1 VKLPLFA
8 LRSSRHD
15 KNIEG
20 EFMDYFRSGSV
31 VLPAVLALAG
41 LGTFPISSRAQA
53 APAQRQLTVEKIY
66 GDPGLNGRPARALEW
81 SPDGKQV
88 AYLFSVGL
96 GMDAKTELRVMAT
109 GTGEAHVLIT
119 AEQLKT
125 LLPPTQS
132 AAKQSTGAGRRPPA
146 PFQFAPD
153 GNGLLFQTQNS
164 LTWFD
169 LKTKST
175 HSLNAGKQA
184 IWDAK
189 ISPDGRTVS
198 FIFDHNIWVSDV
210 ATGAARPLTK
220 GGTEALRKGDF
231 DWVYPEELEIK
242 SGHWWAPDSSS
253 IAYLEMDVSAV
264 TQYPIQDDPADPRA
278 TFVQRYAR
286 TGEPNAVAR
295 LLVAPLDGSEPRAMD
310 IGKEKEDLIARVQW
324 PPDGKRLA
332 IQRFNRMQNRLDLL
346 IADAATGQSRTVL
359 TETDPAWVNF
369 SDILYFFKDSSR
381 FIWSSERSGFRH
393 IYLYKIDGTEIGQ
406 ITRGNW
412 EVTALDAVDE
422 TRGLVYFTATEK
434 GPLERQIYRIALDG
448 SGLTQISHGDG
459 THAARF
465 TPGAEVFVDTFSNT
479 ATPPRQ
485 DLLRPDGA
493 KVATLD
499 KNAMPELANYALSPV
514 EFFTVKARDGETL
527 YASMVKP
534 ANFDASRKYP
544 VIVHT
549 YGGPAPVV
557 RNVWGGTSFLFH
569 QMLAERGFI
578 IFSVDNRGARG
589 RGHAFETKIYR
600 HVGVLELSDQ
610 QDGVAYLRSLPYV
623 DGARIGIWGWSYGG
637 HMVLHAMF
645 QAPQDFKV
653 GFAGAPVSD
662 WLQYDSI
669 ATERF
674 LGLPKDNPEGYRE
687 ASPVNYAGGL
697 QGKLLIAQG
706 VGDDN
711 VHFINTLLV
720 VNAAIKE
727 KKYIEV
733 AMFPGRG
740 HPVSDSAAR
749 IVLMNRVAT
758 FFQDNL

>member
-1 VKLPLFA
+1 
-8 LRSSRHD
+8 
-15 KNIEG
+15 
-20 EFMDYFRSGSV
+20 MDYFRSGSV
-31 VLPAVLALAG
+31 ALPSLLVLAG
-41 LGTFPISSRAQA
+41 LGTFPSSLRGQA
-53 APAQRQLTVEKIY
+53 APVPAELTVEKIY
-66 GDPGLNGRPARALEW
+66 GDPGLNGRPVRVFEW

-88 AYLFSVGL
+88 AYLMSVGS
-96 GMDAKTELRVMAT
+96 GKGAKTEIRVMDA
-109 GTGEAHVLIT
+109 GTGETHVLIT
-119 AEQLKT
+119 AEQLKA
-125 LLPPTQS
+125 LLLPTQS

-146 PFQFAPD
+146 PIQSAPD
-153 GNGLLFQTQNS
+153 GNGLLFQTLNS
-164 LTWFD
+164 LIWPD

-198 FIFDHNIWVSDV
+198 FVSDHNVWVSDV
-210 ATGAARPLTK
+210 ATGTARPLTK

-264 TQYPIQDDPADPRA
+264 TQYPIQDDSADPRA

-286 TGEPNAVAR
+286 SGEPNAVAR
-295 LLVAPLDGSEPRAMD
+295 LLVAPLDGSEPRVMD
-310 IGKEKEDLIARVQW
+310 IGKEKRDLIARVQW
-324 PPDGKRLA
+324 LPDGKRLA
-332 IQRFNRMQNRLDLL
+332 IQRFNRVQNRLDLL
-346 IADAATGQSRTVL
+346 IADAATGQSRAVL

-369 SDILYFFKDSSR
+369 SDILYFFKDSNR

-393 IYLYKIDGTEIGQ
+393 LYVYKMDGTEIGQ

-412 EVTALDAVDE
+412 EVTTLDAVDE
-422 TRGLVYFTATEK
+422 KRALVYFTATEK
-434 GPLERQIYRIALDG
+434 SPLERQIYRIALDG
-448 SGLTQISHGDG
+448 SGLTHISHGDG

-465 TPGAEVFVDTFSNT
+465 APGVDVFVDTFSNT

-485 DLLRPDGA
+485 DLRRADGA

-499 KNAMPELANYALSPV
+499 ENAIPELANYALSAV

-527 YASMVKP
+527 YASIIKP
-534 ANFDASRKYP
+534 PNFDAARKYP

-557 RNVWGGTSFLFH
+557 RNVWGGTNFLFH

-578 IFSVDNRGARG
+578 IISVDNRGARG

-623 DGARIGIWGWSYGG
+623 EGARIGIWGWSYGG

-645 QAPQDFKV
+645 QAPQDFNV
-653 GFAGAPVSD
+653 GFAGARVSD

-674 LGLPKDNPEGYRE
+674 LGLPEDNPEGYRE

-720 VNAAIKE
+720 VNAAIKG

-749 IVLMNRVAT
+749 IVLMNRVAA